1 MAHPVAGAMLR
12 EMFDKAGVGGPM
24 LDMISGFTL
33 ANMLKMAGKHMPAG
47 AAFFLNDKLN
57 KIAK

>member
-1 MAHPVAGAMLR
+1 
-12 EMFDKAGVGGPM
+12 
-24 LDMISGFTL
+24 MISGFTL